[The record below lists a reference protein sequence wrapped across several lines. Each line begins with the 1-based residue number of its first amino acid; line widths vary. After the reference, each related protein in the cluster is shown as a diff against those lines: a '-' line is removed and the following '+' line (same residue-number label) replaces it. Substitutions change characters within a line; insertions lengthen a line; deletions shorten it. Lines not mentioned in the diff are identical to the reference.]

1 MISDV
6 VTDMPGIH
14 LYLKSIEKSVDQYM
28 YYNCNLAT
36 DTETNDWLIKH
47 SLYITFNNFSEI
59 LWWLV

>member
-1 MISDV
+1 
-6 VTDMPGIH
+6 
-14 LYLKSIEKSVDQYM
+14 M

-36 DTETNDWLIKH
+36 DKQTNDWLIKH